1 MAKTATV
8 DTPVSANAEAPQKS
22 ETPAAPIAPLTQSDL
37 LSIIATMQQQLI
49 DGQRLQAEAN
59 KALAEAIIDSK
70 KPYVDPRKKLNDEMF
85 KDQERQ
91 IALRTK
97 MNVQYA
103 QSTCEHI
110 AGCSQLSEQKDI
122 AGRTSFVWH
131 RNDIGVDIGVCTVCQ
146 KILRPEDPDYA
157 LWRRKSSF
165 NKLSAAGTRTFM
177 DPLKARSESYL
188 HDS

>member
-1 MAKTATV
+1 MQ
-8 DTPVSANAEAPQKS
+8 SQLAESQRQ
-22 ETPAAPIAPLTQSDL
+22 QS
-37 LSIIATMQQQLI
+37 
-49 DGQRLQAEAN
+49 EAN
-59 KALAEAIIDSK
+59 RALADAIIESR
-70 KPYVDPRKKLNDEMF
+70 KPYVDPRKKQNDEMF
-85 KDQERQ
+85 KEQERQ

-97 MNVQYA
+97 VNVTYA
-103 QSTCEHI
+103 QSVCEHI
-110 AGCSQLSEQKDI
+110 AGCSALSEQKDI